1 MGSTGEVMLASG
13 GGAAPAPAT
22 SRDGRGAAAGL
33 GPVAF
38 KDAADADA
46 IPVRPPTEHD
56 AAVSAMPARVFHN
69 LKLRQHQGYWVLDAW
84 ARGAVA
90 MQRGGGGLVPR
101 ADGDVL
107 LASLPKSGTTWL
119 KALAFAVMARAAHPP
134 ASPDHPLRRLN
145 PHDCVPLVDR
155 LFAAG
160 RDAVL
165 DELPSPRLM
174 CTHMPLSLLPAT
186 VADGSSGCK
195 IIYICRD
202 QKDALVSMWH
212 FLKRNG
218 LQNLYE
224 SFCEGT
230 CFGGPVWNHILEY
243 WRASKANPSR
253 VLFLRYER
261 LLQDPTDSIRELAE
275 FVGQPFTSSEE
286 EAGVVTEIV
295 ELCSMENLMSQKANK
310 EGAQGVFIKFSH
322 DSYFRKGVA
331 GGWTSHMTPEMGRR
345 LDAILRDK
353 FDGSG
358 LTI

>member
-1 MGSTGEVMLASG
+1 M
-13 GGAAPAPAT
+13 
-22 SRDGRGAAAGL
+22 
-33 GPVAF
+33 
-38 KDAADADA
+38 
-46 IPVRPPTEHD
+46 
-56 AAVSAMPARVFHN
+56 
-69 LKLRQHQGYWVLDAW
+69 
-84 ARGAVA
+84 
-90 MQRGGGGLVPR
+90 
-101 ADGDVL
+101 
-107 LASLPKSGTTWL
+107 
-119 KALAFAVMARAAHPP
+119 
-134 ASPDHPLRRLN
+134 
-145 PHDCVPLVDR
+145 
-155 LFAAG
+155 
-160 RDAVL
+160 
-165 DELPSPRLM
+165 
-174 CTHMPLSLLPAT
+174 
-186 VADGSSGCK
+186 
-195 IIYICRD
+195 CRD

-218 LQNLYE
+218 LQNLSLQEVYE

-253 VLFLRYER
+253 VLFLRYEQ

-310 EGAQGVFIKFSH
+310 EGSQGVFIKFSH

-331 GGWTSHMTPEMGRR
+331 GDWMIHMTPEMGKH

>member
-1 MGSTGEVMLASG
+1 MYM
-13 GGAAPAPAT
+13 
-22 SRDGRGAAAGL
+22 
-33 GPVAF
+33 
-38 KDAADADA
+38 
-46 IPVRPPTEHD
+46 
-56 AAVSAMPARVFHN
+56 
-69 LKLRQHQGYWVLDAW
+69 
-84 ARGAVA
+84 
-90 MQRGGGGLVPR
+90 
-101 ADGDVL
+101 
-107 LASLPKSGTTWL
+107 
-119 KALAFAVMARAAHPP
+119 
-134 ASPDHPLRRLN
+134 
-145 PHDCVPLVDR
+145 
-155 LFAAG
+155 
-160 RDAVL
+160 
-165 DELPSPRLM
+165 
-174 CTHMPLSLLPAT
+174 
-186 VADGSSGCK
+186 
-195 IIYICRD
+195 CRD

-218 LQNLYE
+218 LQNLSLQEVYE
-224 SFCEGT
+224 SLCEGT